1 MKYAAL
7 TDLGKKRSLN
17 EDGYIANGQI
27 FAVAD
32 GMGGHRAGEIASALA
47 LDALRFGL
55 AKRTKSTVENRLRE
69 AIKRANQQVHNT
81 AVREAAHRGMG
92 TTLTVVLPV
101 ESTIYVGHVGDSR
114 LYRLR
119 DGLLKQMTNDHSLVA
134 QLVKSG
140 HIKAEEAE
148 VHPHRNVI
156 TRAIGSD
163 REVEVDVFSDTMEPG
178 DRYLLCSDGLTTMLN
193 DNEIS
198 TVLRDKEDLEETC
211 RELIDWANDRGGN
224 DNITVVLF
232 EPIEKT
238 TSLFS
243 LQWLSRK

>member
-1 MKYAAL
+1 MRYAAL

-17 EDGYIANGQI
+17 EDGYIANGEI

-55 AKRTKSTVENRLRE
+55 AKRTKNTIENRLRE
-69 AIKRANQQVHNT
+69 AIIRANKQVHDT
-81 AVREAAHRGMG
+81 AVRDASQRGMG
-92 TTLTVVLPV
+92 TTLTVALPA
-101 ESTIYVGHVGDSR
+101 EETLYVGHVGDSR
-114 LYRLR
+114 LYRMR
-119 DGLLKQMTNDHSLVA
+119 DGILKQLTNDHSLVA
-134 QLVKSG
+134 ELVKAG
-140 HIKAEEAE
+140 QIRAEEAD

-163 REVEVDVFSDTMEPG
+163 REVKIDIITEEIQPS

-193 DNEIS
+193 DEDI
-198 TVLRDKEDLEETC
+198 TDVLRDKEDLEEAC
-211 RELIDWANDRGGN
+211 QELVDWANDRGGI

-232 EPIEKT
+232 EPKD
-238 TSLFS
+238 SGSGLFN
-243 LQWLSRK
+243 LQWLQRK

>member
-1 MKYAAL
+1 MRYAAL
-7 TDLGKKRSLN
+7 TDLGKKRNLN

-55 AKRTKSTVENRLRE
+55 AKRSKTTIENRLRD
-69 AIKRANQQVHNT
+69 AIKRANKQVHDT
-81 AVREAAHRGMG
+81 AVREAARRGMG
-92 TTLTVVLPV
+92 TTLTAVLPV
-101 ESTIYVGHVGDSR
+101 EDKLYIGHVGDSR

-119 DGLLKQMTNDHSLVA
+119 DGILKQITNDHSLVA

-140 HIKAEEAE
+140 RLKVEEAE
-148 VHPHRNVI
+148 MHPQRNII

-163 REVEVDVFSDTMEPG
+163 RDVEIDVFIEDILPT
-178 DRYLLCSDGLTTMLN
+178 DRYLLCSDGLTSMLN
-193 DNEIS
+193 DNEIAE
-198 TVLRDKEDLEETC
+198 VLRDKEDLEEAC
-211 RELIDWANDRGGN
+211 RELVEWANDRGGN

-232 EPIEKT
+232 EPQEK
-238 TSLFS
+238 SAGLFN
-243 LQWLSRK
+243 LQWLQRK